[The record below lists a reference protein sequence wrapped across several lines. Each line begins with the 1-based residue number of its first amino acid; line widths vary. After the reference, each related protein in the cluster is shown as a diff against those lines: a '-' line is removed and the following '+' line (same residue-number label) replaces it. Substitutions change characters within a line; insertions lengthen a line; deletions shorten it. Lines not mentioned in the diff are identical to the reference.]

1 MKIANQS
8 FAEVDPKTLQPHPD
22 NPQEGDKE
30 AIAESIEENG
40 FFGYVIVQKSTNRV
54 IAGWH
59 RCSEAI
65 KAGLETIPAMIL
77 DVSDDQAVR
86 ILLADNRTQ
95 SRMKGSVRNDR
106 LVENLKRI
114 QAKKGTI
121 RGTGYSGD
129 HFAKLRKDLE
139 PPPPPPDDEEIASD
153 TGIGTVQKPKV
164 GISVASLRGYVNGVE
179 FENWA
184 NKLKMASGF
193 DRNQIV
199 RSIQDLLGIGR

>member
-30 AIAESIEENG
+30 AIAESIDENG

-114 QAKKGTI
+114 QAKKGTL

-129 HFAKLRKDLE
+129 HLAKLRKDLE

-153 TGIGTVQKPKV
+153 TGTGAVQKPKV
-164 GISVASLRGYVNGVE
+164 GISVASLRGYVNGAE
-179 FENWA
+179 FEEWS
-184 NKLKMASGF
+184 NKVKMQSGY
-193 DRNQIV
+193 DRNVVV
-199 RSIQDLLGIGR
+199 RLIQDLLGIGR

>member
-30 AIAESIEENG
+30 AIAESIDENG

-114 QAKKGTI
+114 QAKKGTL

-129 HFAKLRKDLE
+129 HLAKLRKDLE
-139 PPPPPPDDEEIASD
+139 PPPPPPDNEEIASD
-153 TGIGTVQKPKV
+153 TGTGAVQKPKV
-164 GISVASLRGYVNGVE
+164 GISVASLRGYVNGAE
-179 FENWA
+179 FEEWS
-184 NKLKMASGF
+184 NKVKMQSGY
-193 DRNQIV
+193 DRNVVV
-199 RSIQDLLGIGR
+199 RLIQDLLGIGR

>member
-1 MKIANQS
+1 VKIANQS

-30 AIAESIEENG
+30 AIAESIDENG

-86 ILLADNRTQ
+86 VLLADNRTQ

-114 QAKKGTI
+114 QAKKGTL

-129 HFAKLRKDLE
+129 HLAKLRKDLE

-153 TGIGTVQKPKV
+153 IGTGAVQKPKV
-164 GISVASLRGYVNGVE
+164 GISVASLRGYVNGAE
-179 FENWA
+179 FEEWS
-184 NKLKMASGF
+184 NKVKMQSGY
-193 DRNQIV
+193 DRNVVV
-199 RSIQDLLGIGR
+199 RLIQDLLGIGR

>member
-30 AIAESIEENG
+30 AIAESIDENG

-86 ILLADNRTQ
+86 VLLADNRTQ

-114 QAKKGTI
+114 QAKKGTL

-129 HFAKLRKDLE
+129 HLAKLRKDLE

-153 TGIGTVQKPKV
+153 IGTGAVQKPKV
-164 GISVASLRGYVNGVE
+164 GISVASLRGYVNGAE
-179 FENWA
+179 FEEWS
-184 NKLKMASGF
+184 NKVKMQSGY
-193 DRNQIV
+193 DRNVVV
-199 RSIQDLLGIGR
+199 RLIQDLLGIGR